1 MEIFCPIKIVV
12 LIHVFK
18 GWPWCGQID
27 RKEVCSRVLLRTS
40 DLMGMHRVIEASEKW
55 GFVAQSLGL
64 KWREDL
70 LPSPEKSVL

>member
-1 MEIFCPIKIVV
+1 MVRANRQKRGMLQSP
-12 LIHVFK
+12 LHA
-18 GWPWCGQID
+18 
-27 RKEVCSRVLLRTS
+27 S